1 MPQTKKL
8 GLIMILMVMAVV
20 MGEAAKLMGVLQIRP
35 HPGSW
40 SQWVFILSAL
50 GRMCSLYMPYVWM
63 HT

>member
-1 MPQTKKL
+1 
-8 GLIMILMVMAVV
+8 MILMVMAVV